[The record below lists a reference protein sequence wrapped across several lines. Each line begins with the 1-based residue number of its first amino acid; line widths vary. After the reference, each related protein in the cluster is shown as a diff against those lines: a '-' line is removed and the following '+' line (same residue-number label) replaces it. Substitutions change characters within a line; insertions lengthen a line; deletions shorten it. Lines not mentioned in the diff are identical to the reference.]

1 MRSKLIQAVRGL
13 LLLWGLSSIAYAQS
27 NFSLN
32 DVPAL
37 KNKRAINLILETG
50 EGHSKALPIIEA
62 FTKKT
67 GVKVNVERVASS
79 GVYGKEN
86 VELMAGTGHY
96 DVVYVETS
104 WTTEWSDQLY
114 KLRDLANK
122 VDPGKYPALEKEMAN
137 MSPSILATGK
147 AYGEQMVLPFYTF
160 DMSMW
165 VRQDV
170 FDDPTEQAN
179 FKAKYGHDLAP
190 AKSWKELNEQA
201 AFFTRKKGEM
211 LKGQPLDH
219 DLYGLSMQAGAYQ
232 NNDETTARL
241 WSRGED
247 WVTVQKDSA
256 GKIVKFVITK
266 ADKAALK
273 ESLEDY
279 KNALQWDS
287 AGALTAN
294 FDFVVA
300 QIGNGNAIIAPTMWA
315 NCTVWADGILKEKVP
330 GGKIGV
336 YPTPGDKAGSRPYT
350 GAWSYGVAKS
360 TKNPEAA
367 YWLVRYLTSY
377 DGGLRMFKEA
387 GLIPG
392 RLDVMETVSKTEPF
406 YPLGMLAKYHSYIWK
421 ETAASIP
428 GHYYYNT
435 KAGGKV
441 YDNQIYVL
449 EPALTGEKTID
460 QVIDDLTKQTI
471 DLQNKFDKTAPCVE
485 EL

>member
-1 MRSKLIQAVRGL
+1 MRRWSIQVWCGL
-13 LLLWGLSSIAYAQS
+13 LLALGMSARAYAQS

-32 DVPAL
+32 DVPEL
-37 KNKRAINLILETG
+37 KNKKPISLILETG
-50 EGHSKALPIIEA
+50 DAHGKAIPIIES

-67 GVKVNVERVASS
+67 GVKVNVERIASS

-104 WTTEWSDQLY
+104 WTTEWSDHLY
-114 KLRDLANK
+114 KLKDLANK
-122 VDPGKYPALEKEMAN
+122 VDPGKYASLEKEMAN
-137 MSPSILATGK
+137 MSPSILATGQ
-147 AYGEQMVLPFYTF
+147 AYGDQMVLPFYTF
-160 DMSMW
+160 DMAMW

-170 FDDPTEQAN
+170 FDDPTEKAN
-179 FKAKYGHDLAP
+179 FKAKYGHELAA
-190 AKSWKELNEQA
+190 AKTWDELHEQA

-219 DLYGLSMQAGAYQ
+219 DIFGLSMQAGAFQ
-232 NNDETTARL
+232 DNDEMSARL
-241 WSRGED
+241 WGLGQD
-247 WVTVQKDSA
+247 WVTVQKSPS
-256 GKIVKFVITK
+256 GKVSKFIITK
-266 ADKAALK
+266 KNKEAIKAALA
-273 ESLEDY
+273 EY
-279 KNALQWDS
+279 KQDLQWDS
-287 AGALTAN
+287 PGALTAN

-300 QIGNGNAIIAPTMWA
+300 QIGNGNAVIAPTIWA
-315 NCTVWADGILKEKVP
+315 NCTTWADGILKEKVP
-330 GGKIGV
+330 GGKIGA
-336 YPTPGDKAGSRPYT
+336 YPTPGGHPYT

-377 DGGLRMFKEA
+377 EAGVRMFKEA

-392 RLDVMETVSKTEPF
+392 RIDVMETVAKDGPA
-406 YPLGMLAKYHSYIWK
+406 YPLGMLANYHINMWK
-421 ETAASIP
+421 ATGSAVP
-428 GHYYYNT
+428 NYYYFNT

-449 EPALTGEKTID
+449 NKALTGEQTID
-460 QVIDDLTKQTI
+460 QVVENLTKQTL

-485 EL
+485 EK

>member
-1 MRSKLIQAVRGL
+1 MLHRSIKAWCGL
-13 LLLWGLSSIAYAQS
+13 LLLWGLTSSAYAQS
-27 NFSLN
+27 NFTLD

-37 KNKRAINLILETG
+37 KNKKPIHLILETG
-50 EGHSKALPIIEA
+50 DGHSKALPIIEA

-67 GVKVNVERVASS
+67 GVPVNVERVASS

-104 WTTEWSDQLY
+104 WTTEWSDLLY
-114 KLRDLANK
+114 KLKDLANK
-122 VDPGKYPALEKEMAN
+122 FDPGKSAALEKEMAN
-137 MSPSILATGK
+137 MSPSILATGQ
-147 AYGEQMVLPFYTF
+147 AYGNQMVLPFYTF
-160 DMSMW
+160 DMTMW

-170 FDDPTEQAN
+170 FDDPTEKAN
-179 FKAKYGHDLAP
+179 FKTKYGYELAAAKTWEQLHD
-190 AKSWKELNEQA
+190 QA

-219 DLYGLSMQAGAYQ
+219 DLFGLSMQAGAYQ
-232 NNDETTARL
+232 DNDETTARL
-241 WSRGED
+241 WPTGND
-247 WVTVQKDSA
+247 WVTVVKDGT
-256 GKIVKFVITK
+256 GKITKFVITK
-266 ADKAALK
+266 ADKEALK
-273 ESLEDY
+273 TVLAEY
-279 KNALQWDS
+279 KNDLQWDS
-287 AGALTAN
+287 PGALTAN

-300 QIGNGNAIIAPTMWA
+300 QIGNGNAIIAPTIWA

-336 YPTPGDKAGSRPYT
+336 YPTPGGQPYT

-377 DGGLRMFKEA
+377 EAGLRMFKEA

-392 RLDVMETVSKTEPF
+392 RIDVMETVSKNEPV
-406 YPLGMLAKYHSYIWK
+406 YPLGMLAKYHIDIWK
-421 ETAASIP
+421 ATGKYIP
-428 GHYYYNT
+428 NHYYYNT

-449 EPALTGEKTID
+449 APALTGEKTVE
-460 QVIDDLTKQTI
+460 QVVEDLTKQTI

-485 EL
+485 EK

>member
-1 MRSKLIQAVRGL
+1 MRHWSIQAWCGL
-13 LLLWGLSSIAYAQS
+13 LLVLGLTSSAYAQS
-27 NFSLN
+27 NFTLN

-37 KNKRAINLILETG
+37 KNKKPIHLILETG
-50 EGHSKALPIIEA
+50 DGHSKALPIIEA

-67 GVKVNVERVASS
+67 GVPVNVERVASS

-104 WTTEWSDQLY
+104 WTTEWSDLLY
-114 KLRDLANK
+114 KLKDLANK
-122 VDPGKYPALEKEMAN
+122 VDPGKYAALEKEMAN
-137 MSPSILATGK
+137 MSPSILATGQ
-147 AYGEQMVLPFYTF
+147 AYGNQMVLPFYTF
-160 DMSMW
+160 DMAMW

-170 FDDPTEQAN
+170 FDDPTEKAN
-179 FKAKYGHDLAP
+179 FKTKYGYELAAAKTWDQLHD
-190 AKSWKELNEQA
+190 QA

-219 DLYGLSMQAGAYQ
+219 DLFGLSMQAGAFQ
-232 NNDETTARL
+232 DNDETTARL
-241 WSRGED
+241 WSRGQD
-247 WVTVQKDSA
+247 WMTVVRDGS
-256 GKIVKFVITK
+256 GKITKFVVTK
-266 ADKAALK
+266 ANKEAIKA
-273 ESLEDY
+273 SLADY
-279 KNALQWDS
+279 KKALQWDS
-287 AGALTAN
+287 PGALTAN

-336 YPTPGDKAGSRPYT
+336 YATPGGHPYT

-360 TKNPEAA
+360 AKNPEAA

-377 DGGLRMFKEA
+377 EGGLRMFKEA
-387 GLIPG
+387 GLVPG
-392 RLDVMETVSKTEPF
+392 RIDVMETVAKTEPV
-406 YPLGMLAKYHSYIWK
+406 YPLGMLAKYHIDIWK
-421 ETAASIP
+421 ATGKFIP
-428 GHYYYNT
+428 NYYYYNT

-449 EPALTGEKTID
+449 NPALTGEKTID
-460 QVIDDLTKQTI
+460 QVVEDLTKQSVE
-471 DLQNKFDKTAPCVE
+471 LQNKFDKTAPCVE
-485 EL
+485 EM